1 MTAGGCS
8 AALKSRRD
16 RNARRMAK
24 SAPTITPIYRVA
36 WADMVANDSRVSA
49 IAVRIAIIVGAH
61 FNNVTAETYVGQTT
75 VAAKA
80 GVSARTA
87 WEALRC
93 LVECGHLTVRRGGRR
108 SNIYGMPL
116 QNIAAYCETY
126 FKKSRSPLRN
136 MPLEI
141 SQSSAL
147 NFATGCEQ
155 TLLTNSIDS
164 ETAEMATPQGRTWRA
179 VLTSLTDEYGRE
191 KAAAWFYK
199 LTFVGV
205 HDCVCILR
213 APSGFI
219 KSWIDTNYAEPIL
232 QAWRAQDSG
241 IVRIEIET
249 PRAKR
254 ASGGAA

>member
-1 MTAGGCS
+1 
-8 AALKSRRD
+8 
-16 RNARRMAK
+16 MAK
-24 SAPTITPIYRVA
+24 GAPAITPIYRAA

-49 IAVRIAIIVGAH
+49 IGVRIAIIVGAH

-93 LVECGHLTVRRGGRR
+93 LVECGHLTVRRGGRS

-116 QNIAAYCETY
+116 ENIAAYCETY
-126 FKKSRSPLRN
+126 FGKSRNPLRN
-136 MPLEI
+136 EPLFV

-147 NFATGCEQ
+147 NLATGCEQ

-164 ETAEMATPQGRTWRA
+164 ETAEMATPQARTWRA
-179 VLTSLTDEYGRE
+179 LLTSLADEYGRV
-191 KAAAWFYK
+191 KAEASFCK
-199 LTFVGV
+199 LTFVGIQ
-205 HDCVCILR
+205 DGVCILR
-213 APSGFI
+213 APNSFI
-219 KSWIDTNYAEPIL
+219 KSWIDTNYAEQIL
-232 QAWRAQDSG
+232 QAWRSQESG

-249 PRAKR
+249 ARAKR
-254 ASGGAA
+254 ASGGSA